1 MQEILT
7 RALGQIAPT
16 LIASLIQTIH
26 PSSAMIANLARVEWH
41 KKSKEMAEFWE
52 LLSLLSSSFW
62 SWSIRWVVLRVVLH
76 QGNTIVEYDKK
87 ADKHLRYT
95 NSK

>member
-7 RALGQIAPT
+7 QALGQTAPT
-16 LIASLIQTIH
+16 LIASLIRMIR

-52 LLSLLSSSFW
+52 L
-62 SWSIRWVVLRVVLH
+62 
-76 QGNTIVEYDKK
+76 
-87 ADKHLRYT
+87 
-95 NSK
+95 